1 LNVAATGMRRH
12 HILTTIA
19 VMSATVM
26 QVLDTTI
33 VNVALPQM
41 QGQLGATP
49 EQISWVLTSYLVSSG
64 IFMLLTG
71 YFTDRFG
78 QRRYLMISIVGFTVS
93 SLLCGIADSL
103 DAIVLFRLLQGVFGA
118 ALVPLA
124 QSIMVQ
130 TFPAQERGRAMA
142 IWGVGVMV
150 GPILGPTLG
159 GWLTEAIS
167 WRWTFFINLPVGIF
181 SALMV
186 WRVVADSEVRERA
199 MDWWGLLYLGL
210 FLGGLQFVL
219 DRGGQ
224 EDWFDATQIRLVA
237 ALSALGLG
245 FYLWH
250 SRDRSRHPIFNP
262 AIFRDRNFFMASLLL
277 AVFGLGLFGTLMLQP
292 LMLNVLMGYPELTI
306 GLLLAPRGL
315 ASMVSMLVVG
325 RVIHRADPRL
335 LIAIGVVIFT
345 VGTHFTTEY
354 NLQIDEFWIVFPL
367 LIQGLGLGLVFVP
380 LSTVAFST
388 LDPRYAAEAAGM
400 YSVLR
405 TIGSAIGISI
415 VATVMSDH
423 SQIAWNQLGGH
434 INAANP
440 ALADYLAQGG
450 LSLHA
455 PQTPYLLAQLLGRQ
469 SGMIGM
475 LDAYTLVTW
484 SFAAMLP
491 LLLLLQYQR
500 PAAEAAAP
508 GIKKAR

>member
-1 LNVAATGMRRH
+1 MRRH
-12 HILTTIA
+12 RILTTIA

-49 EQISWVLTSYLVSSG
+49 DQISWVLTSYLVSSG

-71 YFTDRFG
+71 YFSDRLG
-78 QRRYLMISIVGFTVS
+78 QRRYLVISIVGFTVA

-103 DAIVLFRLLQGVFGA
+103 DQIVLFRLLQGVFGA

-130 TFPAQERGRAMA
+130 TFPLEERGRALA

-186 WRVVADSEVRERA
+186 WRVVADSEIRERR
-199 MDWWGLLYLGL
+199 MDWWGLLYLTAC
-210 FLGGLQFVL
+210 LGGLQFVL

-224 EDWFDATQIRLVA
+224 EDWFAATQIRVMTA
-237 ALSALGLG
+237 VSVMGLM

-250 SRDRSRHPIFNP
+250 CMDRTIHPIFNP

-292 LMLNVLMGYPELTI
+292 MMLGTLMGYPELTI
-306 GLLLAPRGL
+306 GLVLAPRGI
-315 ASMVSMLVVG
+315 ASMFSMMLVG

-345 VGTHFTTEY
+345 VGTHFTTRY
-354 NLQIDEFWIVFPL
+354 NLEIDTFWIVFPL
-367 LIQGLGLGLVFVP
+367 LIQGIGLGLVFVP

-388 LDPRYAAEAAGM
+388 LEPRYAAEAAGM

-405 TIGSAIGISI
+405 TIGSAVGISI
-415 VATVMSDH
+415 VATVMTDH
-423 SQIAWNQLGGH
+423 SQMAWNQLGGFL
-434 INAANP
+434 NGNNP
-440 ALADYLAQGG
+440 ALADYLVQGR
-450 LSLHA
+450 LSLQA
-455 PQTPYLLAQLLGRQ
+455 PQTPYVLAQLLGRQ
-469 SGMIGM
+469 SSMVGM
-475 LDAYTLVTW
+475 LDAYYLVTW

-491 LLLLLQYQR
+491 LVLLLKYNR
-500 PAAEAAAP
+500 PVPRAMQGGDGSP
-508 GIKKAR
+508 ARA

>member
-1 LNVAATGMRRH
+1 MRRH
-12 HILTTIA
+12 RILTTIA

-41 QGQLGATP
+41 QGQLGATS

-71 YFTDRFG
+71 YFSDRLG
-78 QRRYLMISIVGFTVS
+78 QRRYLVISIVGFTVAS
-93 SLLCGIADSL
+93 VLCGIAESL
-103 DAIVLFRLLQGVFGA
+103 DQILLFRLLQGVFGA

-130 TFPAQERGRAMA
+130 TFPVEERGRAMA

-159 GWLTEAIS
+159 GWLTEAVS
-167 WRWTFFINLPVGIF
+167 WRWTFFINLPVGVF
-181 SALMV
+181 SALMA
-186 WRVVADSEVRERA
+186 WRVVADSEIRERR
-199 MDWWGLLYLGL
+199 MDWWGLTCLAA

-224 EDWFDATQIRLVA
+224 EDWFDA
-237 ALSALGLG
+237 LSIQVTTAISVLGLV

-250 SRDRSRHPIFNP
+250 SSDTRSHPIFSP
-262 AIFRDRNFFMASLLL
+262 AIFRDRNFVTASLLL

-292 LMLNVLMGYPELTI
+292 IMLSSLMDYPELTI
-306 GLLLAPRGL
+306 GLLLAPRGI
-315 ASMVSMLVVG
+315 ASMFSMLLVG
-325 RVIHRADPRL
+325 RIIHRADPRL

-345 VGTHFTTEY
+345 VGTHFTTQY
-354 NLQIDEFWIVFPL
+354 SLQIDRYWIVFPL

-388 LDPRYAAEAAGM
+388 LEPRYAAEAAGL

-415 VATVMSDH
+415 VATVMTDH
-423 SQIAWNQLGGH
+423 SQVAWNHLGGF
-434 INAANP
+434 ITPDSP

-450 LSLHA
+450 FDLQA
-455 PQTPYLLAQLLGRQ
+455 AQTPYLLARLLGRQ

-491 LLLLLQYQR
+491 LLLLLRYR
-500 PAAEAAAP
+500 KPVAA
-508 GIKKAR
+508 

>member
-1 LNVAATGMRRH
+1 MDVAGMRRH
-12 HILTTIA
+12 RILTTVA

-71 YFTDRFG
+71 YFSDRLG
-78 QRRYLMISIVGFTVS
+78 QRRYLTISIVGFTIS
-93 SLLCGIADSL
+93 SLLCGIATSL
-103 DAIVLFRLLQGVFGA
+103 DQIVVFRLLQGVFGA

-130 TFPAQERGRAMA
+130 TFPVEERGRAMA

-181 SALMV
+181 SALMT
-186 WRVVADSEVRERA
+186 WRVVADSEIRERK
-199 MDWWGLLYLGL
+199 MDWWGLLYLAAG
-210 FLGGLQFVL
+210 LGGLQFVL

-224 EDWFDATQIRLVA
+224 EDWFDAGEIRVMA
-237 ALSALGLG
+237 ALSVMG
-245 FYLWH
+245 FVSYIWH
-250 SRDRSRHPIFNP
+250 CMDKSIHPIFNP

-277 AVFGLGLFGTLMLQP
+277 AVFGMGLFGTLMLQP
-292 LMLNVLMGYPELTI
+292 IMLSTLMDYPELTI
-306 GLLLAPRGL
+306 GLLLAPRGI
-315 ASMVSMLVVG
+315 ASMFSMMLVG
-325 RVIHRADPRL
+325 RIINHTDPRL
-335 LIAIGVVIFT
+335 LIAIGVVIFS
-345 VGTHFTTEY
+345 VGTHFTTQY
-354 NLQIDEFWIVFPL
+354 TLQIDMFWIVFPL
-367 LIQGLGLGLVFVP
+367 LIQGIGLGLVFVP

-388 LDPRYAAEAAGM
+388 LEPRYAAEAAGM

-415 VATVMSDH
+415 VASIMTNH
-423 SQIAWNQLGGH
+423 SQVAWNHLGGF
-434 INAANP
+434 INPNNP
-440 ALADYLAQGG
+440 ALTDYLAQGH
-450 LSLHA
+450 LSLRA
-455 PQTPYLLAQLLGRQ
+455 VQTPFILARELGRQ
-469 SGMIGM
+469 SRMIGM

-484 SFAAMLP
+484 SFTAMLP
-491 LLLLLQYQR
+491 LVLLLKYKKH
-500 PAAEAAAP
+500 AAVTA
-508 GIKKAR
+508 